1 MRKYLIMI
9 TSVLVVLLLFVAVCI
24 YYTFQI
30 NPNEV
35 ISVDY
40 TEEILSASSW
50 IELTQNDIDLLV
62 SDTYTDHTKQIINSL
77 EKGIPVILYV
87 EGGFLD
93 PNENGNY
100 LTLSCFDSNGN
111 VIVYDKTET
120 GFLKTSR
127 DFYMVMEA
135 ANAAFILT
143 EGEILS

>member
-1 MRKYLIMI
+1 M
-9 TSVLVVLLLFVAVCI
+9 
-24 YYTFQI
+24 
-30 NPNEV
+30 
-35 ISVDY
+35 
-40 TEEILSASSW
+40 
-50 IELTQNDIDLLV
+50 
-62 SDTYTDHTKQIINSL
+62 

-100 LTLSCFDSNGN
+100 LTLSCFDNNGN
-111 VIVYDKTET
+111 IIVYDKTET

-135 ANAAFILT
+135 ANAAFVLT

>member
-9 TSVLVVLLLFVAVCI
+9 TSVLVVLLLFVGVCI

-30 NPNEV
+30 NQNEAV
-35 ISVDY
+35 LVDY

-62 SDTYTDHTKQIINSL
+62 SDTYTDNMNLVINSL

-87 EGGFLD
+87 EGGFSD
-93 PNENGNY
+93 PEENGNY
-100 LTLSCFDSNGN
+100 LTLSCFDTDGK
-111 VIVYDKTET
+111 VITYDKTDS

-135 ANAAFILT
+135 ANAAFIMT
-143 EGEILS
+143 EGVVLS